1 MRARSPAPGAARGGF
16 TLIEVV
22 VALSLGAVLLLGA
35 RALFEQL
42 GTHAEALVR
51 AAADA
56 DREANGD
63 ALARGLVGRAE
74 TSPDPER
81 RFDGAAEG
89 VRFSTWCESP
99 GGWME
104 RCTATLGFVEVDGA
118 AVLGLAAGAGDP
130 VVLRRGFG
138 AGRLIYLRQA
148 DDGGAWARSWS
159 SAVTPPLAVGVVIDG
174 DTALLR
180 VDERG

>member
-1 MRARSPAPGAARGGF
+1 MPRRSRRPAAGREGF

-22 VALSLGAVLLLGA
+22 VALTLAALLMLGA

-42 GTHAEALVR
+42 GAHAEALVG

-63 ALARGLVGRAE
+63 ALLRALVGAAE

-81 RFDGAAEG
+81 RFEGTEEG

-99 GGWME
+99 GGWLE
-104 RCTATLGFVEVDGA
+104 RCAVTLGFVHADTA
-118 AVLGLAAGAGDP
+118 RVLALEAGAGDP
-130 VVLRRGFG
+130 VVLRRGFRDG
-138 AGRLIYLRQA
+138 HLIYLRA
-148 DDGGAWARSWS
+148 PEEGGSWVRGWS
-159 SAVTPPLAVGVVIDG
+159 SVAITPLAVGVVVDG
-174 DTALLR
+174 DTAILR
-180 VDERG
+180 IGERG